1 MTSAARH
8 RPGFTLIE
16 VLVAL
21 ALMALLAGM
30 GWQGLS
36 GLLRAR
42 EQTTARVDASA
53 RVYTALAQW
62 RADLDAM
69 QVIPHIDPGGVRWDG
84 RVLRWVRRSVLTT
97 PMGAEGDLQVVA
109 WRLEN
114 GLWRRWLSAPA
125 KSPTEL
131 RQAWQMALNPP
142 PNDTTGSAQWAVL
155 PLQSWRLVYFRD
167 NAWTHP
173 LSSDGQTPPMP
184 SRPGG
189 IPLPTSAPPVGAQ
202 PHTAPNAQPNT
213 PPDAIRLILEFG
225 PDSPYSGPLTG
236 DWIRPELTPT
246 RS

>member
-69 QVIPHIDPGGVRWDG
+69 QVIPIST
-84 RVLRWVRRSVLTT
+84 L
-97 PMGAEGDLQVVA
+97 GAYAG
-109 WRLEN
+109 
-114 GLWRRWLSAPA
+114 
-125 KSPTEL
+125 
-131 RQAWQMALNPP
+131 
-142 PNDTTGSAQWAVL
+142 TGAFCAGCDEV
-155 PLQSWRLVYFRD
+155 F
-167 NAWTHP
+167 
-173 LSSDGQTPPMP
+173 
-184 SRPGG
+184 
-189 IPLPTSAPPVGAQ
+189 
-202 PHTAPNAQPNT
+202 
-213 PPDAIRLILEFG
+213 
-225 PDSPYSGPLTG
+225 
-236 DWIRPELTPT
+236 
-246 RS
+246 